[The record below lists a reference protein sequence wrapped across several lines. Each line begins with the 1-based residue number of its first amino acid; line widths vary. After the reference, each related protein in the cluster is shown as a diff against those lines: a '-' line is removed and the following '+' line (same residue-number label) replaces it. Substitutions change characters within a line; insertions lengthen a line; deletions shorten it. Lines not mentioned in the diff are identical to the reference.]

1 MTNITNVV
9 KVYFKEQAGG
19 NAGIRPSPF
28 TRPPKEFKYYEFQ
41 LKALLPQ

>member
-19 NAGIRPSPF
+19 NAGISP
-28 TRPPKEFKYYEFQ
+28 PPHSPDHQESSNIMNFN
-41 LKALLPQ
+41 